1 MDMDEAI
8 AQATPPA
15 AAPVTSLE
23 ELEAKAVASHA
34 GPQRANAAQ
43 RGFAMLR
50 EGLTLL
56 ASLGHSLHI
65 QESGAMPV
73 VVFPKMLYKSGVGE
87 MTVHSQSDLETA
99 LADGWSES
107 PVA

>member
-8 AQATPPA
+8 SQATPPT
-15 AAPVTSLE
+15 AAPTTTFE
-23 ELEAKAVASHA
+23 QLEAKAVASHES
-34 GPQRANAAQ
+34 PQRANAAS

-50 EGLTLL
+50 EGLALL

-65 QESGAMPV
+65 AESGAMPI
-73 VVFPKMLYKSGVGE
+73 VVFPKMLYKSGLGE

-107 PVA
+107 PV